1 MPTECLN
8 ARINYYINY
17 IVQDSSQ
24 PHSEKVRFLYFTRI
38 FSTPLSV
45 LEFCATGFLVSPG
58 FSLIFF
64 FLFFFGF
71 VRTPRFALL
80 HGSHRV
86 RPPFKFIS
94 PFTIPSLFLFSPVAR
109 PLSPIRW
116 SRLHGTSDR
125 DPSSSPVDFIASRLE
140 ILRRSWLTRDDDPT
154 FFPLLFLPHRLRSKQ
169 RETIIDFSISRRT
182 MDFYFYVFIMHGLI
196 SWKRG

>member
-24 PHSEKVRFLYFTRI
+24 PHEKRYDFYILREYFRHLSPYSSFVR
-38 FSTPLSV
+38 
-45 LEFCATGFLVSPG
+45 PG
-58 FSLIFF
+58 FSRVSLIFF
-64 FLFFFGF
+64 FLFFFDF